1 MTVKQ
6 TWLVA
11 MVALMGVDACGIVQ
25 VRDPGA
31 GQSAG
36 DPPRVAMREAGDACA
51 ADLSGLQDARKA
63 KTGDVNACDAA
74 YALARRCG
82 ASHPEVAA
90 VETELCA
97 NFAATQTAAAT
108 EKLKTSV
115 KKSDVGAPPP
125 KEFWPRV
132 NVSGALASIYQPSG
146 PSFDG
151 LRLFGVALAR
161 LEDLKPTDSRSVAIL
176 TDARKLKTDTIAFE
190 RDVANIGTTCDAL
203 NQFDQNATKVGEV
216 TADRYRLVSQ
226 TERAKQV
233 GARRAEIQKR
243 TTKVHRLAEE
253 DLGDVRKLIAEAR
266 ALPAGITCFDPEA
279 AKATTAEVET
289 WATSLEGQLAE
300 EEKCRATPACMGA
313 RIVEQLCPILDERR
327 ETAAAITT
335 EKRNPAGVVNLST
348 LHDLGEKLQYED
360 SMIARLKSE
369 YAAAARKAF
378 SAGACSR

>member
-1 MTVKQ
+1 MTVKR
-6 TWLVA
+6 TGLVIA
-11 MVALMGVDACGIVQ
+11 MLVGVEACGIVQ

-36 DPPRVAMREAGDACA
+36 DPPRVAMREAGDPCA

-97 NFAATQTAAAT
+97 NFAASQTAAAT

-115 KKSDVGAPPP
+115 KRSDVGAPPP

-132 NVSGALASIYQPSG
+132 NISGALAAIYQPSG

-161 LEDLKPTDSRSVAIL
+161 LEDLKPTDAKSAAIL
-176 TDARKLKTDTIAFE
+176 ADARKLRADTIAFE
-190 RDVANIGTTCDAL
+190 RDVANIGTSCDAL
-203 NQFDQNATKVGEV
+203 NQFDQGAANVGAV
-216 TADRYRLVSQ
+216 TADRYKLVSQ

-233 GARRAEIQKR
+233 GVRRQEIQKR
-243 TTKVHRLAEE
+243 TTKTLRLAEANL
-253 DLGDVRKLIAEAR
+253 DDVRKLIAEAC

-279 AKATTAEVET
+279 AKTTTAEVET
-289 WATSLEGQLAE
+289 WATSLEGQIAE

-313 RIVEQLCPILDERR
+313 RVAEQLCPVLDERR

-335 EKRNPAGVVNLST
+335 EKRNPAGVVNLAT
-348 LHDLGEKLQYED
+348 LHDLGQKLQYED
-360 SMIARLKSE
+360 AMIARLKSE
-369 YAAAARKAF
+369 YAAAAKKPF
-378 SAGACSR
+378 TAGACSR